1 MNIRELFHKHNTE
14 LRKLNR
20 NLGLKT
26 ASFVYTVTNDDR
38 LYGKVEIYDYK
49 HLEDKALNADFFNK
63 VLFIYPD
70 NLSNQSSS
78 VWDLIQEMLTT
89 LKKFLLDLREQISK
103 ALDYKYY
110 VNLKCDFD
118 EMKIKVFLEHKEEGN
133 TFSISTINIAQSMFD
148 YTFYHRDMENT
159 MKTIIEVLSKL
170 SEVLKED

>member
-1 MNIRELFHKHNTE
+1 MNIQELFHKYNTE

-20 NLGLKT
+20 NIGLKT
-26 ASFVYTVTNDDR
+26 TSFVYTITDDNR
-38 LYGKVEIYDYK
+38 LYGKIKVYDYK
-49 HLEDKALNADFFNK
+49 HSDDKAFTADFFNK
-63 VLFIYPD
+63 VLLIYPD
-70 NLSNQSSS
+70 KQFSD
-78 VWDLIQEMLTT
+78 VCDLIQEFLLT

-103 ALDYKYY
+103 ALDYKYHI
-110 VNLKCDFD
+110 NLKCNFED
-118 EMKIKVFLEHKEEGN
+118 MKVRIFVEHKEEGN

>member
-1 MNIRELFHKHNTE
+1 MDLRELFHKYNTE

-20 NLGLKT
+20 DLGLKT
-26 ASFVYTVTNDDR
+26 TSFVYTIADDNR
-38 LYGKVEIYDYK
+38 LYGKIKVYDYK
-49 HLEDKALNADFFNK
+49 HPDDKAFTADFFNK

-70 NLSNQSSS
+70 KQFSD
-78 VWDLIQEMLTT
+78 VCDLIQEFLLT
-89 LKKFLLDLREQISK
+89 LKKFLLNLREQISK
-103 ALDYKYY
+103 ALDYKYHI
-110 VNLKCDFD
+110 NLKCDFED
-118 EMKIKVFLEHKEEGN
+118 MKVRIFVEHKEEGN

>member
-1 MNIRELFHKHNTE
+1 MNIRELFHKYNTE

-20 NLGLKT
+20 NIGLKT
-26 ASFVYTVTNDDR
+26 TSFVYTIADDNR
-38 LYGKVEIYDYK
+38 LYGKIKVYDYK
-49 HLEDKALNADFFNK
+49 HPDDKAFTADFFNK

-70 NLSNQSSS
+70 KQFSD
-78 VWDLIQEMLTT
+78 VCDLIQEFLLT
-89 LKKFLLDLREQISK
+89 LKKFLLNLREQISK
-103 ALDYKYY
+103 ALDYKYHI
-110 VNLKCDFD
+110 NLKCDF
-118 EMKIKVFLEHKEEGN
+118 ENMKVRIFVEHKEEGN

>member
-1 MNIRELFHKHNTE
+1 MNIQELFHKYNTE

-20 NLGLKT
+20 NVGLKT
-26 ASFVYTVTNDDR
+26 TSFVYTIADDNR
-38 LYGKVEIYDYK
+38 LYGKIKVYDYK
-49 HLEDKALNADFFNK
+49 HPDDKAFTADFFNK
-63 VLFIYPD
+63 VLVIYPD
-70 NLSNQSSS
+70 KQFSD
-78 VWDLIQEMLTT
+78 VCDLIQEFLLT

-103 ALDYKYY
+103 ALDYKYNI
-110 VNLKCDFD
+110 NLKCDFED
-118 EMKIKVFLEHKEEGN
+118 MKVRIFAEHKEEGN